1 MSVNSYEEF
10 LEDPLKLDERF
21 PTIEE
26 VLLATSHFFV
36 KTNVDLFNTIKARI
50 EDAKDGKRNL
60 DWDDLP
66 DFFSCFDFGTLE
78 SQCVWWAYKDVH
90 EKYSLQHAYKNESI
104 CAIMMNVFLKRW
116 NLESG
121 IHWLKDRPKDA
132 KPFTNYLKSELAP
145 KLQNAN
151 SRVKDN
157 YRKWIENDST
167 PSIESFVEFWE
178 SIAESIKDTVVPQR
192 EILFAYWF
200 WQKFQDDFSLD
211 YKENDFDEDAF
222 GKKVKE
228 IISLLMERKKLDSLE
243 KVEEL
248 LCELKKEN
256 IPGLYPYFLLFN
268 IFHVVFQRKDKEL
281 IPYLDC
287 MSKIFFVLPHSFH
300 EMFYSRL
307 MSSVAYLHQN
317 SKIDKGE
324 KKKLI
329 AIFKR
334 LYELGIYYE
343 LLDSIPLSKNPK
355 ENIDANMRR
364 WARRFDELF
373 PRSIFYGMQPKID
386 ATFFCPKP
394 NVKKADSFYIEDFG
408 ECHKSPQISFFSR
421 VNDLD
426 AVNKLLKNKTIQVTK
441 LGEQN
446 DSAIFWSLVNMSLM
460 NPYGFFLQT
469 IFPPT
474 AKYLK
479 RKDVLNYYLPYTKKH
494 LNEQEYT
501 EAFTQQIDVAREIF
515 LNLINRC
522 KKSPLRSKSLDDF
535 ETGFSVTKVG
545 NESILQ
551 NAMYTANFDIVRII
565 IELYKNFVPNKDQEK
580 NWINE
585 KAGYPPAPAIYHLV
599 RIFSKKQ
606 HVDLHLEEP
615 LFHYNRPVD
624 NTVNAEYQ
632 QILYSTLASSVPEKI
647 REVEQLRSIVNSSG
661 IAKINAR
668 NHYVIAKK
676 FVHEEECLKILQLL
690 LDNEADPLIEIN
702 MEHEDN
708 GPKSYNALKFAV
720 EIGWLRGVKIMCEHV
735 KKTHQVT
742 PQMIDEWLE
751 IAVGWEDQ
759 WSSLWKTV
767 PYSELYAKQ
776 CREVVNYLRTLSPA
790 N

>member
-1 MSVNSYEEF
+1 MSVNNYEEF
-10 LEDPLKLDERF
+10 LKDPLKLDERF

-36 KTNVDLFNTIKARI
+36 KTKVDLFNTIKVKI

-121 IHWLKDRPKDA
+121 NHWLKDRPKDA

-157 YRKWIENDST
+157 YRKWIENGST

-334 LYELGIYYE
+334 LYELGICYD
-343 LLDSIPLSKNPK
+343 LLDSSPLSKNPK
-355 ENIDANMRR
+355 ENIDANIHR
-364 WARRFDELF
+364 WSRCFDELF
-373 PRSIFYGMQPKID
+373 PRSKFYGMQRKID
-386 ATFFCPKP
+386 TTFSFPKP
-394 NVKKADSFYIEDFG
+394 NTKKADSFYINFG
-408 ECHKSPQISFFSR
+408 ECRNMPQIAFFAR
-421 VNDLD
+421 MNDLN
-426 AVNKLLKNKTIQVTK
+426 AVNELLKSKTIQVTK
-441 LGEQN
+441 VGEQN
-446 DSAIFWSLVNMSLM
+446 DSALFWSLQNMNLS
-460 NPYGFFLQT
+460 NPLSFSIQS
-469 IFPPT
+469 IFPPIP
-474 AKYLK
+474 KYLNDK
-479 RKDVLNYYLPYTKKH
+479 NVLKFMANFYKETLLSEKAYK
-494 LNEQEYT
+494 
-501 EAFTQQIDVAREIF
+501 EAYIHQIDYAKAIF
-515 LNLINRC
+515 EKIVERC
-522 KKSPLRSKSLDDF
+522 KKSELRNKSLDDF
-535 ETGFSVTKVG
+535 EKSFGIVKFG
-545 NESILQ
+545 DESILQ
-551 NAMYTANFDIVRII
+551 VASLSANYEIMYKLID
-565 IELYKNFVPNKDQEK
+565 LYKHFNQNKK
-580 NWINE
+580 NIYKWINS
-585 KAGYPPAPAIYHLV
+585 KSGYPLRPAIYYIVSIYADKVHA
-599 RIFSKKQ
+599 
-606 HVDLHLEEP
+606 DLFKEYP
-615 LFHYNRPVD
+615 GFHFNKPVEMD
-624 NTVNAEYQ
+624 VHAEYQ
-632 QILYSTLASSVPEKI
+632 QKLYTTIASSIPEKI
-647 REVEQLRSIVNSSG
+647 CEVERNMRMVQKSG
-661 IAKINAR
+661 VFDLAKIHRSEIIDAF
-668 NHYVIAKK
+668 I
-676 FVHEEECLKILQLL
+676 HEEECLKILQLL
-690 LDNEADPLIEIN
+690 LDNGADPLIEIN
-702 MEHEDN
+702 MEREDN
-708 GPKSYNALKFAV
+708 GPKSYNALKFAA

-742 PQMIDEWLE
+742 LQMIDEWLE

-759 WSSLWKTV
+759 WSSLWKDI